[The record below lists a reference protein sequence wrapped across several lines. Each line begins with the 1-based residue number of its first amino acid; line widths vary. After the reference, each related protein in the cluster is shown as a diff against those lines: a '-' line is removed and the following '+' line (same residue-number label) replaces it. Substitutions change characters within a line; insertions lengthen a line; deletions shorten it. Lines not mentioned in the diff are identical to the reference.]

1 MLAST
6 TVRVAIICFL
16 FLYSFRFHGV
26 GGGSRDNQQF
36 GRATFGARF
45 CPVGRAL
52 WSCPVT
58 GAVLC
63 VGRFLRGCLADN
75 SMVRPP
81 PSLCFCLFFKSFQ
94 VPFTLNFLIYAFLW
108 GGRAVQGI
116 TNNLAG
122 RPLGRGFVLWA
133 VLCGHAPLPE
143 RFCVWAAFCGAVLL
157 TTLWSALPPPFAY
170 AFFSSLFKFLSF
182 LNLLIL
188 VGTDDV
194 LFHCLH
200 LRSCL

>member
-1 MLAST
+1 ML
-6 TVRVAIICFL
+6 
-16 FLYSFRFHGV
+16 FHGV

-45 CPVGRAL
+45 FPVGRAL

-58 GAVLC
+58 RAVLC

-75 SMVRPP
+75 SVVRPP
-81 PSLCFCLFFKSFQ
+81 PSLCLCLFFQ
-94 VPFTLNFLIYAFLW
+94 VFSSLIHFEYPNLCFSMGW
-108 GGRAVQGI
+108 GAVQGI

-157 TTLWSALPPPFAY
+157 TTLWSALPLPFAY
-170 AFFSSLFKFLSF
+170 AFFCSSLFKPLS
-182 LNLLIL
+182 L
-188 VGTDDV
+188 
-194 LFHCLH
+194 
-200 LRSCL
+200 

>member
-1 MLAST
+1 M
-6 TVRVAIICFL
+6 
-16 FLYSFRFHGV
+16 G
-26 GGGSRDNQQF
+26 
-36 GRATFGARF
+36 
-45 CPVGRAL
+45 
-52 WSCPVT
+52 
-58 GAVLC
+58 
-63 VGRFLRGCLADN
+63 
-75 SMVRPP
+75 
-81 PSLCFCLFFKSFQ
+81 
-94 VPFTLNFLIYAFLW
+94 W
-108 GGRAVQGI
+108 GAVQGI

-157 TTLWSALPPPFAY
+157 TTPLSLCLC
-170 AFFSSLFKFLSF
+170 FFFKSF
-182 LNLLIL
+182 QVSFTLNLLIL

>member
-1 MLAST
+1 ML
-6 TVRVAIICFL
+6 F
-16 FLYSFRFHGV
+16 YGGG
-26 GGGSRDNQQF
+26 GGGSRDKKKI

-52 WSCPVT
+52 CSCPVT

-63 VGRFLRGCLADN
+63 VGRFLRGCLADKLCGLP
-75 SMVRPP
+75 S
-81 PSLCFCLFFKSFQ
+81 PSLCLCLFFQ
-94 VPFTLNFLIYAFLW
+94 VFSSLFRFEYPNLGFSW
-108 GGRAVQGI
+108 GGGAGQGI

-157 TTLWSALPPPFAY
+157 ITLWSALPLPLAY
-170 AFFSSLFKFLSF
+170 VFLFFFKSF
-182 LNLLIL
+182 QASFTLNLLIL
-188 VGTDDV
+188 AGTYDV

>member
-1 MLAST
+1 M
-6 TVRVAIICFL
+6 
-16 FLYSFRFHGV
+16 
-26 GGGSRDNQQF
+26 
-36 GRATFGARF
+36 
-45 CPVGRAL
+45 GRAL
-52 WSCPVT
+52 RSCPAT

-75 SMVRPP
+75 SVVRPP
-81 PSLCFCLFFKSFQ
+81 PSHCLCLFFKSFQ
-94 VPFTLNFLIYAFLW
+94 VSFTLNFLIYAFSW
-108 GGRAVQGI
+108 GGGAVQGI

-157 TTLWSALPPPFAY
+157 TTLWSVLPPPFAY
-170 AFFSSLFKFLSF
+170 AFFFKSF
-182 LNLLIL
+182 QVSFTLNLLML

-200 LRSCL
+200 LRRCL

>member
-6 TVRVAIICFL
+6 TVCIGFIYFL

-52 WSCPVT
+52 WSCPAT
-58 GAVLC
+58 RAVLC
-63 VGRFLRGCLADN
+63 VGRFLRGCLADKYVGRL
-75 SMVRPP
+75 SLGSALCPP
-81 PSLCFCLFFKSFQ
+81 PCSCFFMG
-94 VPFTLNFLIYAFLW
+94 W
-108 GGRAVQGI
+108 GAVHGI

-182 LNLLIL
+182 
-188 VGTDDV
+188 
-194 LFHCLH
+194 
-200 LRSCL
+200 